1 MKKVV
6 GANLKK
12 FRIASDY
19 TQLEVAVF
27 LGIDRGAYANYE
39 LGEREM
45 PFELLKKICD
55 LYGVAMSIL
64 FETDEAKIN
73 SDLVCAFRLKEQDV
87 ESIKAI
93 SEFKDIVRS
102 YLKMKSYL

>member
-12 FRIASDY
+12 FRIASEY
-19 TQLEVAVF
+19 TQQDVATF
-27 LGIDRGAYANYE
+27 LGVDRGAYANYE

-45 PFELLKKICD
+45 PFELTKKICN
-55 LYGVAMSIL
+55 LYGIAMSIL

-87 ESIKAI
+87 ESIEAI

-102 YLKMKSYL
+102 YLKMKSYM